1 MSARPNTDDEGL
13 CPACNGSGEGRFEG
27 TRCATCGG
35 SGDDLHPW
43 GRKQRDEDD
52 ARDDEPVGRTLAERA
67 IDLLACLAIAALL
80 GASHYLD
87 GADSP
92 ALQPPP
98 SAQLDLP
105 LNH

>member
-1 MSARPNTDDEGL
+1 MTARPDIDEEGL

-27 TRCATCGG
+27 TRCGTCGG

-43 GRKQRDEDD
+43 GLKQRDEDD
-52 ARDDEPVGRTLAERA
+52 ARDEPLGRILVERA
-67 IDLLACLAIAALL
+67 VDLLVCLAIAALL
-80 GASHYLD
+80 GGSHYLD

-92 ALQPPP
+92 APLQP
-98 SAQLDLP
+98 SSTQFDP